1 MFAKATGGHCEWATK
16 GEYLRRI
23 VLLEDFFR
31 ITNWGSYLP
40 THFPLHLVYPVLFLP
55 HDVGCLPSMM
65 CPRVST
71 RELQKVRHGKRLKS
85 QFFGGF
91 FLLQRFFFL
100 GRKILSSF
108 FSMPHP
114 LFLHFPLSL
123 RAICCCLVVQ
133 THSFLHRKLNRSFL
147 ISRSG
152 QDDRSFL
159 HQEKTKRSFLLC

>member
-1 MFAKATGGHCEWATK
+1 VSDQGNIL
-16 GEYLRRI
+16 GETDCAFRGFLRM
-23 VLLEDFFR
+23 
-31 ITNWGSYLP
+31 TNWGFIPSKQLSSSSC
-40 THFPLHLVYPVLFLP
+40 LSRLVSSALCGLSFLN
-55 HDVGCLPSMM
+55 DVSLGLYT
-65 CPRVST
+65 RVAKGKT
-71 RELQKVRHGKRLKS
+71 RKAAQKSITSRVFSSSKV
-85 QFFGGF
+85 
-91 FLLQRFFFL
+91 FFFH
-100 GRKILSSF
+100 GRKNLSSF